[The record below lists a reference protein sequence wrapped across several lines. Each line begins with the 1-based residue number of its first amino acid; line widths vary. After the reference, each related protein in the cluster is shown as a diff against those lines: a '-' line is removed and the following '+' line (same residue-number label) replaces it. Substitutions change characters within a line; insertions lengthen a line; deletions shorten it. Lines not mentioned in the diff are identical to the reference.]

1 MRPGRFQR
9 WLELQSVYTGTWI
22 IPIAVEKD
30 IPRFLNVGSFQVK
43 VWYKGQPV
51 KCDICREDG
60 HKATDCPAK
69 GKCFNCK
76 EAGHLAKECPR
87 LVKHPETVVASTINY
102 INVVIIVGSAVRHVP
117 FASVVLMI
125 FSVLFGF
132 QPEEII
138 SRDISYCASRAPL
151 GFDSPGTSV
160 GEITSLKQL
169 DFTWRSSRHL
179 GFRLHGKG
187 YFCSRMNYH
196 HNSTASFQLI

>member
-22 IPIAVEKD
+22 IPMAVEKD

-51 KCDICREDG
+51 KCDICCEDG

-87 LVKHPETVVASTINY
+87 LVKHPETVVASQFPPC
-102 INVVIIVGSAVRHVP
+102 GQA
-117 FASVVLMI
+117 
-125 FSVLFGF
+125 
-132 QPEEII
+132 PEGDVSGGPAEDVDL
-138 SRDISYCASRAPL
+138 RDNELKP
-151 GFDSPGTSV
+151 DSDSQTYYS
-160 GEITSLKQL
+160 K
-169 DFTWRSSRHL
+169 
-179 GFRLHGKG
+179 K
-187 YFCSRMNYH
+187 
-196 HNSTASFQLI
+196 